1 MEGRGFIHQN
11 RLNDERGSTTG
22 AVSLPAPTAW
32 PMVLALG
39 IALML
44 AGMVTHWAISLLG
57 LLLALRAMW
66 GWFFQVLP
74 HEHHVSVPVHAAVI
88 AITSTRTIRER
99 PSDDV
104 MHRKLLPVETFSLT
118 AGIRGGIAGGLTMIV
133 PAALFRS
140 PRPIR
145 ERPSDDVMHRKL
157 LPVETFSLTAGIRG
171 GIAGGLTMIVPAA
184 LFGLLRYHSVWYAV
198 NLLAAG
204 GFVGWAGE
212 SNAFLAQFHIEG
224 LLAATAIHVLASVLI
239 GLLYGAMLPMFP
251 WKPILTAGFIAPF
264 LWTGIL
270 YSAIGVISPILD
282 ARINWPWF
290 IVSQIAFGLVCGF
303 VVNLHVKVRTP
314 QFQALPFSVRAGL
327 HS

>member
-1 MEGRGFIHQN
+1 MEERGFIQRHTPKG
-11 RLNDERGSTTG
+11 EHGTMPG
-22 AVSLPAPTAW
+22 AVELPAPTAW

-133 PAALFRS
+133 PAALF
-140 PRPIR
+140 
-145 ERPSDDVMHRKL
+145 
-157 LPVETFSLTAGIRG
+157 
-171 GIAGGLTMIVPAA
+171 GLI
-184 LFGLLRYHSVWYAV
+184 RYHSIWYAV

-204 GFVGWAGE
+204 GFVSWAGE

-224 LLAATAIHVLASVLI
+224 LLAATAIHAIASVLI

-270 YSAIGVISPILD
+270 YSAIGIISPILD

-290 IVSQIAFGLVCGF
+290 VVSQVAFGLVCGF

-327 HS
+327 HSDQIETKDDKK